1 MEADGLLEALI
12 WIATLREPLLDS
24 GNVTLLCSSE
34 DLAWEHCQALD
45 SAGVADLWKTQPKP
59 VLFEDAPVA
68 NLKAAAAFTQGFRK
82 YTYKF

>member
-12 WIATLREPLLDS
+12 WIATLREPVLDS

-34 DLAWEHCQALD
+34 DLAWEHCQAWTRTALRNP
-45 SAGVADLWKTQPKP
+45 SKTQTRFVVPR
-59 VLFEDAPVA
+59 APVA

-82 YTYKF
+82 YTYKI